1 MSLFVVNILLSVC
14 RSTDSDPLITGSF
27 GGLHLLGFFAGL
39 SINSVSSSSA
49 KGGNGVDDGDGGGD
63 VVGDGGGDDVGVGDG
78 VGVGDD
84 VGDGGG
90 DDVGGG
96 VSASGLKSPSK
107 GLFKSNSSIP

>member
-1 MSLFVVNILLSVC
+1 MLLSVC

-27 GGLHLLGFFAGL
+27 GGPHLLGFFAGL

-49 KGGNGVDDGDGGGD
+49 KGGNGVDVGDGGGD
-63 VVGDGGGDDVGVGDG
+63 VVGDGGGDDVGDG
-78 VGVGDD
+78 GGDD

-90 DDVGGG
+90 DDVGDGGG